1 MKLLINEEGLG
12 KNLVDERRQGSRFV
26 DRYGARNPYSD
37 IVRGPRRKFYDT
49 TIVQLI
55 DLSFSRRRAIE
66 ALNRN
71 QGNIELSVE
80 YLLGQPPDAL
90 EEEDEKEMPEQRDAN
105 IKDEEIKTS
114 KNERTDTD
122 QNKIVV

>member
-1 MKLLINEEGLG
+1 MG

-37 IVRGPRRKFYDT
+37 IVRRPRREFDET

-55 DLSFSRRRAIE
+55 DLGFSRRRAIE

-71 QGNIELSVE
+71 QRNIELSVE

-90 EEEDEKEMPEQRDAN
+90 EEEEEKDMPEQRDTN
-105 IKDEEIKTS
+105 MEDEEIKTS
-114 KNERTDTD
+114 KKERTDVD
-122 QNKIVV
+122 QSKIVI